1 MKSKLDLPFTQQQ
14 RGQPHLW
21 FCQAGWRIPDL
32 RIRRNARSFITLW
45 HNGET
50 TCFKKN
56 IRPPKSCFPEK
67 WSWYILISTLVHLI
81 CFERSTESIRMFQS
95 TWMTECFGSLAC
107 FATWNDVE
115 TPTLE
120 TFATYVAWSKEG
132 ARKGARWATV
142 SHGEPRWAVDST
154 ARRWQARQSA
164 APTLLAPLAP
174 GIALRLPNCA
184 WVSWIGQRW
193 AAMLWCCELVKPC
206 KTSLR
211 F

>member
-50 TCFKKN
+50 TCFKKKKN

-81 CFERSTESIRMFQS
+81 CFERSTESIRMFRS

-142 SHGEPRWAVDST
+142 SGGFHCQEMAG
-154 ARRWQARQSA
+154 A
-164 APTLLAPLAP
+164 AISCSNTPGTTRTRDCFALAQ
-174 GIALRLPNCA
+174 LRLGELDRTALGCD
-184 WVSWIGQRW
+184 VVMLWIGK
-193 AAMLWCCELVKPC
+193 AM
-206 KTSLR
+206 
-211 F
+211 

>member
-50 TCFKKN
+50 TCFKKKH
-56 IRPPKSCFPEK
+56 PTTKKLLSGK
-67 WSWYILISTLVHLI
+67 MILIYLDFHPGPPDLFWKIYRKYKNVPKHLDDWMFWQLGMF
-81 CFERSTESIRMFQS
+81 CNLKRRWNADPWNFRNLRSMIQGRRAQG
-95 TWMTECFGSLAC
+95 C
-107 FATWNDVE
+107 
-115 TPTLE
+115 
-120 TFATYVAWSKEG
+120 
-132 ARKGARWATV
+132 TV